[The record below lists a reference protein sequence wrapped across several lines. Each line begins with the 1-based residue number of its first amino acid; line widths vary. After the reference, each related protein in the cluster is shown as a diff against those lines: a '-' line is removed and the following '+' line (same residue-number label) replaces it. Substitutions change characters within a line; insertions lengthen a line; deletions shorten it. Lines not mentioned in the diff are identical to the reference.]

1 MSGHTMERK
10 QKFTQI
16 VAAVA
21 TAKANLTF
29 RMNEWNEIEKECFFS
44 VPEMCCARLFSF
56 ELE

>member
-1 MSGHTMERK
+1 MERK

-29 RMNEWNEIEKECFFS
+29 RMNEWNEIEKECFFLLS
-44 VPEMCCARLFSF
+44 QKCAARVYFHSN
-56 ELE
+56 

>member
-1 MSGHTMERK
+1 MERK

-16 VAAVA
+16 VAAA
-21 TAKANLTF
+21 TVRANLTF

-56 ELE
+56 KLE